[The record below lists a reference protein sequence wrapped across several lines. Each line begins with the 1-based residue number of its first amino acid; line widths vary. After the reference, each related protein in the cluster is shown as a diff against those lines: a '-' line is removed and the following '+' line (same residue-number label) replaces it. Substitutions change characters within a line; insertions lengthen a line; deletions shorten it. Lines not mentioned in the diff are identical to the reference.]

1 MWVLRL
7 TFVSGSLHCWR
18 VTFIRD
24 ARPTVLRK
32 IVVQDPTGFN
42 IDPALAMEL
51 RDAKRR
57 YDFVYTTQISQPEH
71 YEREGAILRAR
82 IKEIEKDLQCPC
94 PSMYGKD
101 ERKRDEERL
110 KELLQVR
117 HSGLK
122 LSMQEDIEE
131 AWLTARVASWSTIP
145 ECAAAARLRELDAR
159 RWDDPWIR
167 FAAHSQRAIR
177 ISNSRSII
185 CEP

>member
-1 MWVLRL
+1 
-7 TFVSGSLHCWR
+7 
-18 VTFIRD
+18 
-24 ARPTVLRK
+24 
-32 IVVQDPTGFN
+32 
-42 IDPALAMEL
+42 MEL

-110 KELLQVR
+110 KELLRVR

-131 AWLTARVASWSTIP
+131 AWLTARVASWWTIP
-145 ECAAAARLRELDAR
+145 EFAARLRLKELDDR
-159 RWDDPWIR
+159 RWDVPWSRREGPLSLREKAEFRGLQTTYPDLPPDMTFVGASNIR
-167 FAAHSQRAIR
+167 AAREGWVRHKFMKYPSAEGLTDGSTRQPIGA
-177 ISNSRSII
+177 
-185 CEP
+185 